1 VQVADGPGKQQLLH
15 RNLIRTNLLFME
27 SGYKK
32 RKHRP
37 RQRDNYIDKE
47 MLQEEPA
54 TRKLVKNDGFQKH
67 ERVKD
72 LRKQL
77 NSSNELFS
85 QLQLPPFEEFLQ
97 NSEKAECSSCK
108 KSNRFYCLNCLKAN
122 DNRVFPKVKLPC
134 QTVVLHHPQE
144 KVTKSSGLPLAILS
158 DDVTVMTYK

>member
-1 VQVADGPGKQQLLH
+1 MQVADGPGKQQLLH

-47 MLQEEPA
+47 MLHEEPA

-77 NSSNELFS
+77 NSSN
-85 QLQLPPFEEFLQ
+85 
-97 NSEKAECSSCK
+97 
-108 KSNRFYCLNCLKAN
+108 
-122 DNRVFPKVKLPC
+122 
-134 QTVVLHHPQE
+134 
-144 KVTKSSGLPLAILS
+144 
-158 DDVTVMTYK
+158 